1 MSNKKSRRYTEQ
13 ADSLKKKLGN
23 REYILGLDLGVGS
36 IGSAVVAIDND
47 GTKTYPSDIVYSGV
61 RIFPSSKGAADRR
74 EHRSQR
80 NSLRHRKNRLRWVW
94 KTLAEKGLMLPFSSE
109 DAADPATLRFSEET
123 RRHDPYTLRYCGL
136 TEKLELHDLGY
147 ALYHIANHRGSSSVM
162 GDDDSKKKSASSKY
176 GPSKELTKSLFK
188 EGIPFISILHAY
200 NEGKEDKVYR
210 NTEAN
215 PDALAPMPTRDLI
228 ENELNKLLDTQK
240 KYHADVLT
248 EDYIR
253 EIKKAVLFENE
264 MLVPEAGDCPYF
276 PQEKKLPKA
285 SFINEER
292 RLWEALNNV
301 RFTIQTQQKDGTIVY
316 ERNCRLDDETRI
328 RCFGILDEGNDL
340 TPSTLR
346 KTMHPVAIDDIKL
359 QGTEKKD
366 QRIKGFRYTELRNN
380 PFFSSLNED
389 TANDILYLWTNAVS
403 TSRFVADVVAKYG
416 FAESQIE
423 GIIGLMPKTG
433 TGQYAPCGIT
443 AMRIILQ
450 YIIVARLSFNEAIIA
465 AIEAGKL
472 ADSTII
478 RDLDNLPYYGKALP
492 ASMQKLM
499 GKAWHSAFADKVGKK
514 GFKRPNTDSDE
525 EKYGRIA
532 TPVVHQ
538 TLNELRGLVNEMIE
552 LFGKKPAEIRIE
564 VARELKIGQEKR
576 DQISRDNNDRRK
588 QNERIYETYC
598 VKHNLPPK
606 YIKTFR
612 IWEEQGRV
620 CPYCMENDKISV
632 DDIVYGR
639 ADLDHIFPRED
650 IPGNPENN
658 LIVSHKACN
667 ELVKSKRIPYEYYSN
682 RPEWNRILTKLEST
696 EGMKSRM
703 WRFTM
708 TGEEYENYL
717 RSNGMLSRFKS
728 DNAYIS
734 VVARDYLNTLYSED
748 QVRHGVVSTIRG
760 SETAMLRHAWGV
772 QDITSDLAALHDPS
786 VLENPTTDKVRI
798 DVRHHASDA
807 IVIAYGSRNAI
818 TRINTKNAQGVEY
831 DQIKNSLTVPYRFS
845 KANPKALKENKALFR
860 FYVKEELLN
869 NTFISRKID
878 HSLTGELLKGTSYAY
893 IASKGNDLVY
903 WTRKKVADMKLP
915 EKEPE
920 KTIDRILTGYH
931 LPLWIDNDIE
941 GKQKLE
947 TFIDHNARI
956 RNLVIQ
962 NKEKAKSLI
971 LEENEVARANGKKE
985 KAVTEQSVLKRA
997 LMLTGGKY
1005 YAIENGSLSKMYA
1018 TRQSSQ
1024 GKPGNIYDSSENY
1037 CIDLYHD
1044 ERGLLRGE
1052 VIRKIDVL
1060 NKDFVPEYKKK
1071 GYSLFLRL
1079 FTYDALEVDCSEK
1092 MAKTPNTSNA
1102 GRTVLVPVTFTAKPN
1117 GSIQLFFDSYAKERP
1132 EKGSSFIVPST
1143 IKTAYPRILS
1153 LSRMGLVKYVS
1164 PLIGDKDNCG
1174 E

>member
-13 ADSLKKKLGN
+13 ADALRKKLGN

-80 NSLRHRKNRLRWVW
+80 NSLRHRKNRLKWVW
-94 KTLAEKGLMLPFSSE
+94 KTLAAKGLMLPFSSE
-109 DAADPATLRFSEET
+109 DTSDPATLRFSEET
-123 RRHDPYTLRYCGL
+123 RRHDPYSLRYKGL
-136 TEKLELHDLGY
+136 TEKLELQDLGY

-162 GDDDSKKKSASSKY
+162 ADDESKKKSASSKY

-188 EGIPFISILHAY
+188 EGVPFISILHDY
-200 NEGKEDKVYR
+200 NEGKENKVYR
-210 NTEAN
+210 NTDAN
-215 PDALAPMPTRDLI
+215 PDAIAPMPTRDLI

-240 KYHADVLT
+240 EYHPDVLT
-248 EDYIR
+248 EDYIG

-264 MLVPEAGDCPYF
+264 MLVPEAGNCPYF
-276 PQEKKLPKA
+276 PEEKKLPKT

-292 RLWEALNNV
+292 RLWEALNNT

-316 ERNCRLDDETRI
+316 ERNCQLDDETRI
-328 RCFGILDEGNDL
+328 KCFDILDEGKDL
-340 TPSTLR
+340 TPSVLR
-346 KTMHPVAIDDIKL
+346 KLMYPSVIDDIKL

-366 QRIKGFRYTELRNN
+366 QRIKGFRFTELRNN
-380 PFFSSLNED
+380 QFFKSLDED

-403 TSRFVADVVAKYG
+403 ASRFISDVVGKYG
-416 FAESQIE
+416 FKESQIAE
-423 GIIGLMPKTG
+423 LIGLMPKTG
-433 TGQYAPCGIT
+433 TGQYAPCGIS

-450 YIIVARLSFNEAIIA
+450 YIIEARLSFNEAIVA
-465 AIEAGKL
+465 AIESGKL
-472 ADSTII
+472 ADSTIM
-478 RDLDNLPYYGKALP
+478 RNLDSLPYYGKALP

-499 GKAWHSAFADKVGKK
+499 GKAWHSAFADKVGRK
-514 GFKRPNTDSDE
+514 GFNSPNTDADE

-532 TPVVHQ
+532 NPVVHQ

-576 DQISRDNNDRRK
+576 EQISKDNNDRRR

-598 VKHNLPPK
+598 VKHNLPPR

-620 CPYCMENDKISV
+620 CPYCIENDQISP
-632 DDIVYGR
+632 DDIVNGR

-658 LIVSHKACN
+658 LIVSHKTCN
-667 ELVKSKRIPYEYYSN
+667 ELVKSKRIPYEYYSD

-708 TGEEYENYL
+708 TGEEYEKYL
-717 RSNGMLSRFKS
+717 KSNGMLSRFKS

-734 VVARDYLNTLYSED
+734 VVARDYLNTLYSEE
-748 QVRHGVVSTIRG
+748 QVRHGATSTIRG

-798 DVRHHASDA
+798 DARHHALDA

-831 DQIKNSLTVPYRFS
+831 DQIKDSLSVPYRFS
-845 KANPKALKENKALFR
+845 KANPKARKENQALFR

-878 HSLTGELLKGTSYAY
+878 HSTTGELLKGTSYAF
-893 IASKGNDLVY
+893 IASEGNDLVY
-903 WTRKKVADMKLP
+903 WTKKKVISIDDPDKALTSYRLP
-915 EKEPE
+915 K
-920 KTIDRILTGYH
+920 
-931 LPLWIDNDIE
+931 WIDSDIA

-947 TFIDHNARI
+947 SFISHNARI
-956 RNLVIQ
+956 HNLILQ
-962 NKEKAKSLI
+962 NIEKAESLIIEENKE
-971 LEENEVARANGKKE
+971 ARSTGKKE
-985 KAVTEQSVLKRA
+985 KAVTKQSILKRA
-997 LMLTGGKY
+997 LMLTGGRY
-1005 YAIENGSLSKMYA
+1005 YAIGNGSLSKMFA
-1018 TRQSSQ
+1018 TRRSSQ

-1037 CIDLYHD
+1037 CIELYHD
-1044 ERGLLRGE
+1044 EKGLLHGE

-1060 NKDFVPEYKKK
+1060 NKDFVPHYKME
-1071 GYSLFLRL
+1071 GYSPFFRI
-1079 FTYDALEVDCSEK
+1079 FTYDALEVDCTEK
-1092 MAKTPNTSNA
+1092 MAKTPNASDS

-1132 EKGSSFIVPST
+1132 EKDSSFIVPST
-1143 IKTAYPRILS
+1143 LKNGHPRILS
-1153 LSRMGLVKYVS
+1153 LSRMGLVKFVS

>member
-13 ADSLKKKLGN
+13 ADALRKKLGN
-23 REYILGLDLGVGS
+23 REYVLGLDLGVGS
-36 IGSAVVAIDND
+36 IGSAVVAIDRD
-47 GTKTYPSDIVYSGV
+47 GTRTYPADIVYSGV
-61 RIFPSSKGAADRR
+61 RIFPSSRGAADRR

-80 NSLRHRKNRLRWVW
+80 NSLRHRRNRLKWVW
-94 KTLAEKGLMLPFSSE
+94 KTLAEKGLMLPYSTE
-109 DAADPATLRFSEET
+109 DTSDPATLRFSEET
-123 RRHDPYTLRYCGL
+123 RRHDPYALRYKGL
-136 TEKLELHDLGY
+136 TEKLELQDLGY

-162 GDDDSKKKSASSKY
+162 ADDDSKKKSASSKY

-188 EGIPFISILHAY
+188 EGVPFISILY
-200 NEGKEDKVYR
+200 EFNEEKENKVFR

-215 PDALAPMPTRDLI
+215 PDAIAPMPTRDLI

-240 KYHADVLT
+240 KHHPDVLT
-248 EDYIR
+248 EDYLN
-253 EIKKAVLFENE
+253 EIKKAILFENE
-264 MLVPEAGDCPYF
+264 MLVPEAGNCPYF
-276 PQEKKLPKA
+276 PEEKKIPKT

-316 ERNCRLDDETRI
+316 ERNCQLDDETRI
-328 RCFGILDEGNDL
+328 RCFDILDAGNDL

-346 KTMHPVAIDDIKL
+346 KTMYPAVIDDIKL

-366 QRIKGFRYTELRNN
+366 QRIKGFRFTELRDN
-380 PFFSSLNED
+380 PFFKSLDEN
-389 TANDILYLWTNAVS
+389 TANDVLYLWTNAVS
-403 TSRFVADVVAKYG
+403 ASRFVSDVVGKYG
-416 FAESQIE
+416 FKESQITE
-423 GIIGLMPKTG
+423 IIGLLPKTG

-443 AMRIILQ
+443 AMHIIMQ
-450 YIIVARLSFNEAIIA
+450 YIIEGRLSFNEAIVA

-478 RDLDNLPYYGKALP
+478 RNLDCLPYYGKALP

-499 GKAWHSAFADKVGKK
+499 GKAWHSAFANKVGKK
-514 GFKRPNTDSDE
+514 GFNSPNTDADE

-532 TPVVHQ
+532 NPVVHQ

-576 DQISRDNNDRRK
+576 EQISKDNNDRRR

-598 VKHNLPPK
+598 VKHNLPPR

-620 CPYCMENDKISV
+620 CPYCIENDQISP
-632 DDIVYGR
+632 DDIVNGR

-658 LIVSHKACN
+658 LIVSHKTCN

-708 TGEEYENYL
+708 TGEEYEKYL
-717 RSNGMLSRFKS
+717 KSNGMLSRFKS

-734 VVARDYLNTLYSED
+734 VVARDYLNTLYSEE
-748 QVRHGVVSTIRG
+748 QVRHGATSTIRG

-798 DVRHHASDA
+798 DVRHHALDA

-818 TRINTKNAQGVEY
+818 TRINTRNAQGIEY
-831 DQIKNSLTVPYRFS
+831 DKIRDSLAVPYRFS
-845 KANPKALKENKALFR
+845 KANPRAFKENQALFR
-860 FYVKEELLN
+860 FHVKEELLN

-878 HSLTGELLKGTSYAY
+878 HSITGELLKGTSYAY
-893 IASKGNDLVY
+893 IASDGNDLIY
-903 WTRKKVADMKLP
+903 WAKKRVIDIDNLDKALTSYRLP
-915 EKEPE
+915 K
-920 KTIDRILTGYH
+920 
-931 LPLWIDNDIE
+931 WIDDDIT

-947 TFIDHNARI
+947 SFISHNERI
-956 RNLVIQ
+956 HDLILR
-962 NKEKAKSLI
+962 NKEKAETLI
-971 LEENEVARANGKKE
+971 IEENKEARAIGKKE
-985 KAVTEQSVLKRA
+985 KTITEKTILKRA
-997 LMLTGGKY
+997 LVLTGGKY
-1005 YAIENGSLSKMYA
+1005 YVIGNGSISKMFA

-1024 GKPGNIYDSSENY
+1024 GKPGNIYDTGENY

-1044 ERGLLRGE
+1044 RNGLLRGE

-1060 NKDFVPEYKKK
+1060 NRSFVPDYIKN

-1079 FTYDALEVDCSEK
+1079 FTSDALEVDCTEK
-1092 MAKTPNTSNA
+1092 MVKTPNTSDS
-1102 GRTVLVPVTFTAKPN
+1102 GRTLLAPFTFTTTKN
-1117 GSIQLFFDSYAKERP
+1117 GNIQLYYYSYAKEHR
-1132 EKGSSFIVPST
+1132 EQSSSFIVPST
-1143 IKTAYPRILS
+1143 IKKVHPRVLS